1 MLWWMFLGTAW
12 ALELQECIGEERQK
26 GCTECIPYQSGPATS
41 SHFVPGV
48 DGWAE
53 VDKRNS
59 LGRIG
64 SRVYY
69 PPPMPVPSY
78 DQFIEPI
85 LRFLAKN
92 PDGAPA
98 KLAHESAASALGLTD
113 EDRLQML
120 TSGAQQVYKNRAG
133 WAHDRL
139 KRAGLSISPK
149 RGLWKLTPEGTTFE
163 KTHGAPIAPE
173 LIQKLAVDFIGVKL
187 KPGGSLDE
195 LPVSTP
201 SGTPVPAVATPDD
214 QLEIAITELRK
225 SATSELL
232 EILASVSPSFFE
244 RVVLDLL
251 HEMGYGANRT
261 DLQQVGGPGDAGIDG
276 VISLD
281 RLGLEKVYVQAKRWQ
296 ENISRPHL
304 QAFYGALAGQKARK
318 GVFITTSLFSNQARD
333 YAKSVEGIVLIDG
346 PRLAGLMIDY
356 GIGVSARVV
365 KIPKI
370 DSDYFDE
377 NAA

>member
-1 MLWWMFLGTAW
+1 MT
-12 ALELQECIGEERQK
+12 
-26 GCTECIPYQSGPATS
+26 
-41 SHFVPGV
+41 VPT
-48 DGWAE
+48 
-53 VDKRNS
+53 
-59 LGRIG
+59 
-64 SRVYY
+64 
-69 PPPMPVPSY
+69 Y

-85 LRFLAKN
+85 MRFLAKN
-92 PDGAPA
+92 PAGSPA
-98 KLAHESAASALGLTD
+98 KLVHDAAASALGLTD
-113 EDRLQML
+113 ADRLELL
-120 TSGAQQVYKNRAG
+120 TSGTQQVYKNRAG

-139 KRAGLSISPK
+139 KRAGLSSSPK
-149 RGLWKLTPEGTTFE
+149 RGFWKLTPEGATFA
-163 KTHGAPIAPE
+163 KTQTAPLSPD
-173 LIQKLAVDFIGVKL
+173 LTQKLAMDYIGVKL
-187 KPGGSLDE
+187 KHPGSTEESL
-195 LPVSTP
+195 P
-201 SGTPVPAVATPDD
+201 GTAPALGGTVVATVASPDD
-214 QLEIAITELRK
+214 QLEIAVSELRK

-251 HEMGYGANRT
+251 HGMGYGANRS

-276 VISLD
+276 VIALD

-318 GVFITTSLFSNQARD
+318 GVFITTSLFSNQARE

-377 NAA
+377 NAG